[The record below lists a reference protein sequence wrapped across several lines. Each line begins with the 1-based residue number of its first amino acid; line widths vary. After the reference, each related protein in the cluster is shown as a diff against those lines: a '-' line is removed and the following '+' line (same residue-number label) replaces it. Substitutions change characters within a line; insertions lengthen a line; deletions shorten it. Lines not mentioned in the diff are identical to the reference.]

1 MTTNII
7 CLDEN
12 PFPDKAAKDLT
23 KEEILNILSLEE
35 KENKKVLFYKLKNE
49 TTSDIC
55 YIYYHR
61 EGNEQIA
68 FSKERVQ
75 NFLICRRFWNKKYC
89 NTILRFPGGSIK

>member
-35 KENKKVLFYKLKNE
+35 RK
-49 TTSDIC
+49 I
-55 YIYYHR
+55 
-61 EGNEQIA
+61 
-68 FSKERVQ
+68 
-75 NFLICRRFWNKKYC
+75 RRSYSTN
-89 NTILRFPGGSIK
+89 